1 MPFEVEYTDEFEQ
14 WWNTLDEAGQ
24 ATVDAYVRM
33 LEEFGVALGFP
44 YSSDIKGSEY
54 SQMRELRPQHK
65 GKPYRVLYPSRSA
78 KDGNFADWRRQNRKP
93 PLGANNSFRW
103 QIAFIGS
110 ISKLWKRRTEK
121 MAKSFKNLR
130 DKMSPASKKLSAEL
144 AGDLRDEIRLTELRN
159 ALGINQEELGELLN
173 KKQAAISRLERRS
186 DMHVSTLRE
195 FIKALGGK
203 LEIIARFPDASYHIK
218 QFEQE

>member
-1 MPFEVEYTDEFEQ
+1 
-14 WWNTLDEAGQ
+14 
-24 ATVDAYVRM
+24 
-33 LEEFGVALGFP
+33 
-44 YSSDIKGSEY
+44 
-54 SQMRELRPQHK
+54 
-65 GKPYRVLYPSRSA
+65 
-78 KDGNFADWRRQNRKP
+78 
-93 PLGANNSFRW
+93 
-103 QIAFIGS
+103 
-110 ISKLWKRRTEK
+110 
-121 MAKSFKNLR
+121 
-130 DKMSPASKKLSAEL
+130 MSPASKKLSAEL

>member
-1 MPFEVEYTDEFEQ
+1 
-14 WWNTLDEAGQ
+14 
-24 ATVDAYVRM
+24 
-33 LEEFGVALGFP
+33 
-44 YSSDIKGSEY
+44 
-54 SQMRELRPQHK
+54 
-65 GKPYRVLYPSRSA
+65 
-78 KDGNFADWRRQNRKP
+78 
-93 PLGANNSFRW
+93 
-103 QIAFIGS
+103 
-110 ISKLWKRRTEK
+110 

-130 DKMSPASKKLSAEL
+130 DKMSLESKKLADER
-144 AGDLRDEIRLTELRN
+144 AGDLREEIRLTELRN

-203 LEIIARFPDASYHIK
+203 LEIIATFPDASYHIK